1 MSQSIH
7 LAAIVMRDG
16 RLLLHRPKPDSGWEL
31 PGGPLLEE
39 HQDTDSGM
47 DAILTSFGINAPAIE
62 EDFVETIYLPSGDGG
77 HVVYNIYA
85 PSDWVGEPETPA
97 GAGSGWFGL
106 TELDSIEMDTAIR
119 NAILAAFGLRETEDM
134 SEMIMTA
141 VSGALSH
148 VTEPQRAGAPANRQD
163 AGRDVLRT
171 LGGGNPR
178 SEEQLRER
186 YPELADDVLEFVLGD
201 AWQHPALDRRT
212 RSLQI
217 VGMLAAMG
225 GRPGPLRSHINGAL
239 NHGATPEQVIE
250 TLRMVAVYAGFP
262 AAMEAWPT
270 MEEVFAARGL
280 PRPGGRTP

>member
-7 LAAIVMRDG
+7 LAAIIMREG
-16 RLLLHRPKPDSGWEL
+16 RLLLHRPRPDSPWEL

-39 HQDTDSGM
+39 HEDTDCGI

-62 EDFVETIYLPSGDGG
+62 EDFVETIYVPSGDG
-77 HVVYNIYA
+77 HIVYNIYA
-85 PSDWVGEPETPA
+85 PSDWVGEPSTPP
-97 GAGSGWFGL
+97 GVGSGWFGL
-106 TELDSIEMDTAIR
+106 PELDSIEMEATVR
-119 NAILAAFGLRETEDM
+119 NAILAAFGLRQAEDM

-148 VTEPQRAGAPANRQD
+148 VMEPQPEVVPSNRRE

-171 LGGGNPR
+171 LGGGNPK

-186 YPELADDVLEFVLGD
+186 YPELADDVLEYVLGD

-217 VGMLAAMG
+217 VAMLAALG
-225 GRPGPLRSHINGAL
+225 GRTGPLRSHINGAL
-239 NHGATPEQVIE
+239 NHGATPEQLIE
-250 TLRMVAVYAGFP
+250 TMRMVAVYAGFP
-262 AAMEAWPT
+262 AAMEAWPM

-280 PRPGGRTP
+280 PRPGGRIS

>member
-7 LAAIVMRDG
+7 LAAIVVRDG
-16 RLLLHRPKPDSGWEL
+16 RLWLHRPGPDSRWEL
-31 PGGPLLEE
+31 PGGALQEAHE
-39 HQDTDSGM
+39 DTDGGI
-47 DAILTSFGINAPAIE
+47 DEILTSFGVNAPAIE
-62 EDFVETIYLPSGDGG
+62 EDFVETIYLPDGEG
-77 HVVYNIYA
+77 SHIVYNIYA
-85 PSDWVGEPETPA
+85 PSDWVGEPSTPP
-97 GAGSGWFGL
+97 GVGSGWFGL
-106 TELDSIEMDTAIR
+106 TELDSIEMDPAVR
-119 NAILAAFGLRETEDM
+119 NAILAAFGLRQSDDM

-141 VSGALSH
+141 MSGALSH
-148 VTEPQRAGAPANRQD
+148 IIEPEPAPAHANRQD

-171 LGGGNPR
+171 LGGGNPK
-178 SEEQLRER
+178 SEEQLRNR
-186 YPELADDVLEFVLGD
+186 FPELADDVLEFVLGD
-201 AWQHPALDRRT
+201 AWQHPALDRKM

-217 VGMLAAMG
+217 VAMLAAMG

-280 PRPGGRTP
+280 PRPGGPTP